1 MAVEAAAL
9 KIGTRSTDAGLL
21 VALSAALPQLRQ
33 GLTAAA
39 ADALVR
45 VLLREL
51 AIDAAAVIGG
61 DIVLAFRGAGAEH
74 HVAGR
79 PYRTLLAGRALSDG
93 NVVVARGSRA
103 VGCAVPGCPLTGGV
117 AAPVRVGGKVI
128 GAIVLLRDGQ
138 RPLSGSVR
146 RGAQAVAQFL
156 GKYLDSLDRPADI
169 HELLRYEV
177 ARAARYAEPLAVSVF
192 SAADVPAE
200 RIRVPLRAEARAADI
215 VAVLDGNSVALIQ
228 PKTALE
234 AAQTAAA
241 RISRVLQGEVGAHV
255 TAGTAA
261 YPAAPDPATLIRLAA
276 PA

>member
-1 MAVEAAAL
+1 MAIEVASL

-21 VALSAALPQLRQ
+21 VALSGVLPQLGR
-33 GLTAAA
+33 GLTTDAAE
-39 ADALVR
+39 ALVR

-51 AIDAAAVIGG
+51 AIDAAAVVGG
-61 DIVLAFRGAGAEH
+61 DIVLAFRGAGADH

-79 PYRTLLAGRALSDG
+79 PYRTLLAGRALNEG
-93 NVVVARGSRA
+93 RVVVARGARA

-117 AAPVRVGGKVI
+117 ASPVKVGGKVI
-128 GAIVLLRDGQ
+128 GAIILLRDAQ

-156 GKYLDSLDRPADI
+156 GKYLDNLDRPDI
-169 HELLRYEV
+169 HDLLRHEV
-177 ARAARYAEPLAVSVF
+177 AKAARYAEPLAVSVF
-192 SAADVPAE
+192 SATEVPAE
-200 RIRVPLRAEARAADI
+200 RIKALLGVEARAADI
-215 VAVLDGNSVALIQ
+215 IAVLDGNSVALIK

-234 AAQTAAA
+234 PAQTAAA
-241 RISRVLQGEVGAHV
+241 RICDVLQRELGAQV

-261 YPAAPDPATLIRLAA
+261 YPAAPDPATLIRQAA